1 MQRRTLSGSAL
12 VLSLLVILTT
22 NIGSTARS
30 GPQRQQMIKVF
41 FINPKL
47 PAYENDCGAGEF
59 VTRQTSPTK
68 QVAHAALKLLFAGPT
83 AEEKA
88 KGMESLSPLG
98 NYYLGVTIRKGVAVV
113 NFRRG
118 AEESLYVNG
127 PLCRQ
132 DMVLAPIVETLKQ
145 FATIKSV
152 AYAING
158 KIIEDWDV

>member
-1 MQRRTLSGSAL
+1 MQRSVPGRSAL
-12 VLSLLVILTT
+12 AVSLLLILTA
-22 NIGSTARS
+22 NIASAPRS
-30 GPQRQQMIKVF
+30 GPQRQQQVKIF
-41 FINPKL
+41 FSNPKL

-59 VTRQTSPTK
+59 VTRKLVPTK

-83 AEEKA
+83 TEEKA

-98 NYYLGVTIRKGVAVV
+98 DYYLGVRIRKGVAIV

-118 AEESLYVNG
+118 AEEHLRVNG
-127 PLCRQ
+127 PLCMQ

-145 FATIKSV
+145 FGTIKSV